1 MNSIRKMGM
10 AELIARFLIIAGTA
24 AAFSAAAL

>member
-24 AAFSAAAL
+24 GALIGAGV